1 MILGYT
7 NDVSEIL
14 ALISAGRENN
24 IDRYIQAERALLP
37 ELFAFGH
44 MNYARYLTSQHATL
58 TKLHETN
65 PEACTELKENGF
77 GGSLSSGP
85 FSTVLSD

>member
-44 MNYARYLTSQHATL
+44 MNYARYLTFQHVTL

-65 PEACTELKENGF
+65 PEAWTELKENGF